1 MREDNIAYG
10 VAKTKKKKRIESNPM
25 NINEVIKGLRN
36 IIWETGDEE
45 VTLKINNRYYDITEI
60 YYDSYLEE
68 IIIEHKTE
76 P

>member
-1 MREDNIAYG
+1 
-10 VAKTKKKKRIESNPM
+10 M